1 MSFIEDLVAAMV
13 EGFVTGVVEAL
24 VEVWKEIEE
33 WVSDLFTQ
41 LKRVW
46 DDVIFEGQ
54 KTADGLARFDEKYY
68 YQKSGKWHEQTTT
81 REISADKVPAHIRNR
96 LGKRET
102 DITPEMKELT
112 LSH

>member
-1 MSFIEDLVAAMV
+1 MSFIGDLVAAMV

-54 KTADGLARFDEKYY
+54 KTADGLARFDEKFY
-68 YQKSGKWHEQTTT
+68 YQKILYYKKKNLDDLFQLY
-81 REISADKVPAHIRNR
+81 DDFY
-96 LGKRET
+96 L
-102 DITPEMKELT
+102 
-112 LSH
+112 